1 MCGSLHQP
9 RQKDVKWLS
18 LLSPKSHELSTTVD
32 FMADDHPN
40 GFLKYVRNP
49 IPYRDP
55 GTRTSDY
62 NEVYAKDWDETQLR
76 EQGTRCM
83 DCGVPTCMGGCPI
96 GNIIPDFNDL
106 VSRGDWRGAL
116 DRLHATNNFPEFTG
130 YTCPAPCEP
139 ACVLAY
145 NSEPVTIKS
154 IERAIVDRG
163 WAEGWITPEP
173 PVIRT
178 GRRVAIVGSGPA
190 GLAAAQQL
198 NRAGHEVTVFER
210 DDEIGGLMVYGI
222 PDFKFGKYQVTRRV
236 EQLRCEGV
244 IFQTNANVGV
254 NVPFHELRDKFD
266 AVCLAIGAQLP
277 REVPVSGRQLKGI
290 YWAMEYLT
298 KENRRQAGK
307 HVDGMIDAHGKTVV
321 VLGGGDTGADCVAT
335 AHRQGAQKVVQISI
349 NLRGSEERPMDN
361 PWPEWPMIYRETY
374 AIEEGGIEEFSVNV
388 TGFDDSN
395 NDDAIDHLK
404 FDRVEWTYEK
414 KDGRMVRTAMK
425 VVEEDLTIPVDL
437 VLVAIGFQGAES
449 GPFTGSGIEVTTRS
463 TIKTDR
469 NMMTNLPG
477 VFAAGDASRGQ
488 SIVVWAIGEGRDAAR
503 CIDIY
508 LMGSSQL
515 AASLR
520 TPNPPIGKL

>member
-1 MCGSLHQP
+1 
-9 RQKDVKWLS
+9 
-18 LLSPKSHELSTTVD
+18 
-32 FMADDHPN
+32 MADDHPN
-40 GFLKYVRNP
+40 GFLKFTRNP
-49 IPYRDP
+49 IAYRDP
-55 GTRTSDY
+55 GVRIGDY
-62 NEVYAKDWDETQLR
+62 REVYAQEWDDADLR

-106 VSRGDWRGAL
+106 VSRGNWRAAL

-139 ACVLAY
+139 ACVLAL
-145 NSEPVTIKS
+145 NAQPVTIKS

-163 WAEGWITPEP
+163 WAEGWIVPVP
-173 PVIRT
+173 PKTRT
-178 GRRVAIVGSGPA
+178 GKRVAIVGSGPA

-236 EQLRCEGV
+236 DQMRREGV
-244 IFQTNANVGV
+244 IFCTSANVGV
-254 NVPFHELRDKFD
+254 NMPLQELREKFD

-277 REVPVSGRQLKGI
+277 REVPIPGRQLSGI
-290 YWAMEYLT
+290 FWAMDYLI

-307 HVDGMIDAHGKTVV
+307 RVEAMIDAHGKNVI

-335 AHRQGAQKVVQISI
+335 AHRQGAKQVVQISI
-349 NLRGSEERPMDN
+349 NLRGSADRPGDN
-361 PWPEWPMIYRETY
+361 PWPEWPLIYRKTY
-374 AIEEGGIEEFSVNV
+374 AIEEGGVEEFNVNATSFV
-388 TGFDDSN
+388 DTNGDGAVDF
-395 NDDAIDHLK
+395 LT
-404 FDRVEWTYEK
+404 FDRVEWTYERK
-414 KDGRMVRTAMK
+414 EGRMVRTGLK
-425 VVEEDLTIPVDL
+425 VIEQGLTIPAEV

-449 GPFTGSGIEVTTRS
+449 APFANTGLELTSRS
-463 TIKTDR
+463 TINTDR

-477 VFAAGDASRGQ
+477 VFAAGDANRGQ

-503 CIDIY
+503 CIDSY
-508 LMGSSQL
+508 LMGSSNL
-515 AASLR
+515 PPSLR
-520 TPNPPIGKL
+520 TPNPPVGRL

>member
-1 MCGSLHQP
+1 
-9 RQKDVKWLS
+9 
-18 LLSPKSHELSTTVD
+18 
-32 FMADDHPN
+32 MADDHPN
-40 GFLKYVRNP
+40 GFLKFARNP
-49 IPYRDP
+49 IAYRDP
-55 GTRTSDY
+55 ATRTGDY
-62 NEVYAKDWDETQLR
+62 KEIYSQDWEEGHLR

-106 VSRGDWRGAL
+106 VSRGNWHGAL
-116 DRLHATNNFPEFTG
+116 ARLHATNNFPEFTG

-139 ACVLAY
+139 ACVLAC
-145 NSEPVTIKS
+145 NADPVTIKS

-163 WAEGWITPEP
+163 WAEGWIVPEP
-173 PVIRT
+173 PKFRT
-178 GRRVAIVGSGPA
+178 GKRVAIIGSGPA

-222 PDFKFGKYQVTRRV
+222 PDFKFGKYQVARRV
-236 EQLRCEGV
+236 DQLRGEGV
-244 IFQTNANVGV
+244 IFRTGANVGV
-254 NVPFHELRDKFD
+254 NIPLQELREKFD

-277 REVPVSGRQLKGI
+277 REVPVPGRQLDGI
-290 YWAMEYLT
+290 YWAMEYLI

-307 HVDGMIDAHGKTVV
+307 PVDAMIDAHGKNVI

-335 AHRQGAQKVVQISI
+335 AHRQGAKQVAQISI
-349 NLRGSEERPMDN
+349 NLRGSDERPGDN

-374 AIEEGGIEEFSVNV
+374 AIEEGGIEEFNVNA
-388 TGFDDSN
+388 TGFVDTN
-395 NDDAIDHLK
+395 NDGAVDELT

-414 KDGRMVRTAMK
+414 KEGRMVRTALK
-425 VVEEDLTIPVDL
+425 VIEQDLTIPAEV
-437 VLVAIGFQGAES
+437 VLLAIGFQGAES
-449 GPFTGSGIEVTTRS
+449 APFANTGIEVTARN
-463 TIKTDR
+463 TIKTDS

-477 VFAAGDASRGQ
+477 VFAAGDANRGQ
-488 SIVVWAIGEGRDAAR
+488 SIVVWAIGEGRDVAR

-508 LMGSSQL
+508 LMGRSL
-515 AASLR
+515 LPPSLR